1 VHNRNF
7 QELFIRQGRW
17 AIAPR
22 LTVVQNKTEYN
33 APPPFRGINPHH
45 DRPMKLVLQ
54 QSQLEQIVDHAR
66 QGYPYEVCGLIGG
79 RDGVAE
85 SVVPVPNA
93 SLTPRV
99 TFDME
104 RQGMVDAIIGF
115 QRAGREVIGIYHSHP
130 DGKADLSESDVA
142 QATWPD
148 AVNLVLGL
156 SEGQEIDLQAWAIR
170 RGEVEPADLEILPPD

>member
-1 VHNRNF
+1 MP
-7 QELFIRQGRW
+7 L
-17 AIAPR
+17 
-22 LTVVQNKTEYN
+22 
-33 APPPFRGINPHH
+33 
-45 DRPMKLVLQ
+45 KLVMRH
-54 QSQLEQIVDHAR
+54 SHLEQIVGHAR

-79 RDGVAE
+79 RDGIAE

-99 TFDME
+99 RFEME
-104 RQGMVDAIIGF
+104 RQAMVDAIIGF

-130 DGKADLSESDVA
+130 DGRADLSESDIA

-156 SEGQEIDLQAWAIR
+156 AEVQEIDLQAWAIHH
-170 RGEVEPADLEILPPD
+170 GEVEPAELEIVPPD